1 MHAAPRRGM
10 DIDDLRQLVAKHPRA
25 TLAHAPTP
33 VEPLAGLS
41 ASLAGGVRL
50 FVKRDDCTGLAMG
63 GNKARQLEFYLG
75 AALAGN
81 ADVVLITGAVQSNF
95 ARSAAAAAR
104 KCGLDCVVQLE
115 DRMPTDDPT
124 YQAGGNVLLDKIFGA
139 EIRRYPEGE
148 DEAGADAAIR
158 AYAEELRGQGRRP
171 YVIPLSADHP
181 PLGALGY
188 VLAAAEI
195 VERMRAEER
204 DFSEIIVGSGSG
216 GTHAGLLWGLRAL
229 GIATPVIGACVRR
242 DAAAQKARIASLLP
256 RLDALLGV
264 TSGARDD
271 DVMTDDAA
279 LAPGYG
285 RLSPSITEAIGRTA
299 RADGLLLDPA
309 YTAKVMATLMTRIEA
324 GRAAGDIL
332 FIHTGGTPAL
342 FAYAD
347 LMADAL

>member
-1 MHAAPRRGM
+1 MEPM
-10 DIDDLRQLVAKHPRA
+10 NTNNLRKRIAKFPRA
-25 TLAHAPTP
+25 ALAHAPTAI
-33 VEPLAGLS
+33 EPLAGLS
-41 ASLAGGVRL
+41 AQLDDGARI

-75 AALAGN
+75 AAQAEN
-81 ADVVLITGAVQSNF
+81 ADIVLITGAVQSNF

-104 KCGLDCVVQLE
+104 ICGLDCVVQLE
-115 DRMPTDDPT
+115 DRMPTDDPA
-124 YQAGGNVLLDKIFGA
+124 YHASGNVLLDRLFGA
-139 EIRRYPEGE
+139 EIRHYPEGE

-158 AYAEELRGQGRRP
+158 AYGEELRRRGRRP

-188 VLAAAEI
+188 VLAAAELAGQ
-195 VERMRAEER
+195 MRDAGQE
-204 DFSEIIVGSGSG
+204 FTEIIIGSGSG
-216 GTHAGLLWGLRAL
+216 GSHAGLLWGLRAL

-242 DAAAQKARIASLLP
+242 DAAAQKARIESLMP
-256 RLDALLGV
+256 RIDALLGV
-264 TSGARDD
+264 ASGATAE
-271 DVMTDDAA
+271 DVVTDDAA

-285 RLSPSITEAIGRTA
+285 RVSPAIADALRRTA

-309 YTAKVMATLMTRIEA
+309 YTAKAMATLLDRFET
-324 GRAAGDIL
+324 GRARGDAL

-347 LMADAL
+347 LLADAI